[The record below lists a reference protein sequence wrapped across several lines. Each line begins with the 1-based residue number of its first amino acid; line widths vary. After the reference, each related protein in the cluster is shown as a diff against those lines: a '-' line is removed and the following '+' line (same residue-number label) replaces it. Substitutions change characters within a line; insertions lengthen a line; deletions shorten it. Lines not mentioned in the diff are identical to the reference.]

1 MNKLKNKYKRQ
12 KDDWKIL
19 FLAMK
24 KVLDLQLCQNVRDYN
39 TFG

>member
-1 MNKLKNKYKRQ
+1 MNKLKNKYKRR

-24 KVLDLQLCQNVRDYN
+24 KVLDLQLRQRL
-39 TFG
+39 